1 MASLS
6 VSERKR
12 LAGICGLFAS
22 SSDGE
27 ALSAARM
34 ADEFLRSRSLSWS
47 DVLHAEPPAPAVVQS
62 DRNWRKAAEQIL
74 DDHEQA
80 LIAWEARFVQDL
92 LRRGY
97 APTAE
102 QAVVLLRI
110 ADKCG
115 VPGWQA

>member
-1 MASLS
+1 LS

-12 LAGICGLFAS
+12 LAGICGMFAS

-27 ALSAARM
+27 ALNAARM
-34 ADEFLRSRSLSWS
+34 ADEFLRSRNLSWS
-47 DVLHAEPPAPAVVQS
+47 DVLHAEPPAPVVVHS
-62 DRNWRKAAEQIL
+62 DRNWRKTAEQIL
-74 DDHEQA
+74 YDHEQA

-97 APTAE
+97 APTE
-102 QAVVLLRI
+102 RQAAVLSRI
-110 ADKCG
+110 AGKCG